1 LNQENVEVIRNIF
14 KWYNVKDISEEEIYK
29 MANKIEKSLDN
40 EIVIKSS
47 FSYYKKYTI
56 FSKKNKTPLFF
67 LKYVREKYFLEVLGL
82 HLTRFFFDP
91 ELCCDEYM
99 TGIYEKGHLI
109 KRKIPYILTTYV
121 EGKDISNY
129 KINQFKYDL
138 GRHYYLHQILSLYD
152 VHDRHFI
159 VRKDNNVIRIDFGRS
174 FENLEKEYLGFSDYF
189 KEKNFD
195 SSDETIQKGYNEE
208 KRIIKN
214 NLKKKKN
221 ELAKIIR
228 MIKGLKEDYELI
240 FFDPDKFVN
249 RLIDHWS
256 TIGFLNEMEMTKI
269 KWI

>member
-1 LNQENVEVIRNIF
+1 MNQENVEVIKNIF
-14 KWYNVKDISEEEIYK
+14 KWYNVEKVSKEEIYK
-29 MANKIEKSLDN
+29 MANRMDISLDN
-40 EIVIKSS
+40 GVLIKTS

-56 FSKKNKTPLFF
+56 FSRKNEIPLFF
-67 LKYVREKYFLEVLGL
+67 FKYVREKYFLEVLGL

-91 ELCCDEYM
+91 ELCCNEYM

-121 EGKDISNY
+121 VGKDISNY

-152 VHDRHFI
+152 VYDRHFI
-159 VRKDNNVIRIDFGRS
+159 VREDKSLSRIDFGRS
-174 FENLEKEYLGFSDYF
+174 FENIQKEYLGFSDYF

-195 SSDETIQKGYNEE
+195 SSDKIIQKGYNEE
-208 KRIIKN
+208 KKIIKN

-221 ELAKIIR
+221 KLAKIIR

-240 FFDPDKFVN
+240 FFEPNRFVN
-249 RLIDHWS
+249 RLIDYWS
-256 TIGFLNEMEMTKI
+256 KIGFLNEMEMTKI